1 MTGTACGMT
10 NLQQNKKKPSTEH
23 EDILLNT
30 LCLFSSW
37 FWQSKSCQQW
47 TYKDIVYSV
56 SNMVFKHQKD
66 DQQVILNKIK
76 IFHDMFSILQSF
88 NFEICANQYLTIV
101 LQKNLKKDNTI
112 IV

>member
-1 MTGTACGMT
+1 
-10 NLQQNKKKPSTEH
+10 
-23 EDILLNT
+23 
-30 LCLFSSW
+30 
-37 FWQSKSCQQW
+37 
-47 TYKDIVYSV
+47 
-56 SNMVFKHQKD
+56 MVFKHQKD

-101 LQKNLKKDNTI
+101 LQKKLKKDNKI

>member
-1 MTGTACGMT
+1 MKTF
-10 NLQQNKKKPSTEH
+10 SS
-23 EDILLNT
+23 T
-30 LCLFSSW
+30 LCAFSPHGSDKANLA
-37 FWQSKSCQQW
+37 SNEYIK
-47 TYKDIVYSV
+47 ISV

-66 DQQVILNKIK
+66 DQQAILNKIK

-101 LQKNLKKDNTI
+101 LQKNLKKDNKI